1 MPLTFLNPER
11 PLGRAR
17 VVFLGAAT
25 GLFLFGCVERPQP
38 TAGAAPEAF
47 VSPAARDAF
56 GARVLAARDQAHQ
69 QAEARAAAAPPVL
82 WPASVATATGGRH
95 IDLRAIHD
103 HVHTLERQPDG
114 TWRSFCRDP
123 RRLTPG
129 GGQ

>member
-1 MPLTFLNPER
+1 MPLTFLKPAR

-17 VVFLGAAT
+17 VFSLGAAM

-38 TAGAAPEAF
+38 TAGSAPQAF

-56 GARVLAARDQAHQ
+56 GARVLAARDQAHR
-69 QAEARAAAAPPVL
+69 QAEARASTAPPVV
-82 WPASVATATGGRH
+82 WPAPVATATGGRH
-95 IDLRAIHD
+95 IDLRAIHN

-114 TWRSFCRDP
+114 TWRSFCRDSRP
-123 RRLTPG
+123 LAPG